1 MFDNNS
7 VSYEKLEQRIGEIP
21 MVNTTM
27 SMSENH
33 HSSRD
38 YQQSY
43 HLHGQSHHLHQPRH
57 TLKPLVLNSSQL
69 QQQQQQL
76 QQHQNN
82 PMQLPSI
89 QQHLQSSEDSSYPPM
104 LSSSSYPLP
113 YGSSPKMLQSH
124 SMRQESPQV
133 LHSKHNSH
141 SSKGNTGPPHI
152 EYLND
157 GPSVWI
163 VQWFNEDERKKWKL
177 GIPQFKYCKKRK
189 DHFSDEFPETWY
201 KAPYKYHMSLDVA
214 NMGDANVMACIDLN
228 YEDGQKVVLYN
239 NGPGSQNTSPVVSK
253 PDRVGKDKNSVITNN
268 ESSFTFGNVNGGTD
282 NVPIQSDPTSN
293 ISTVTI
299 GPFSFNICSYK
310 QDGRKFRM
318 VIYLYESKNDG
329 ANITDP
335 SNGSASLCCCLISP
349 SFTIRAKKPIA
360 KPGSKKK
367 ESEVGKKR
375 KEEEN
380 DSELPVKKLKS
391 EQEMNLPLDLAV
403 SPIPPHRS
411 STLPNNLLSN
421 TSASSTQST
430 ELPNEVVEA
439 LLQGLDEEELAKMVG
454 KSEEKNPERIG
465 YIVNLFQK
473 MNDQERKIL
482 LCRLIESCLPHEK
495 EFIFQ
500 KYFGSN
506 SLDSINFEQRG
517 GNSSYT
523 TSSSSSNPSTN
534 GQSYVY
540 GKYITREHLQAIQRH
555 QQELYDYFA
564 MINNNNNS
572 SNSGANTT
580 AVNYSNNMQTTMM
593 TPNTVTTS
601 MQYANDSLVPTATH
615 MTSLAATDAAQV
627 PSTSSTA
634 VQNVTTPPSNQQRR
648 GQQRGQSN
656 EVEALFTQL
665 FD

>member
-1 MFDNNS
+1 
-7 VSYEKLEQRIGEIP
+7 
-21 MVNTTM
+21 
-27 SMSENH
+27 
-33 HSSRD
+33 
-38 YQQSY
+38 
-43 HLHGQSHHLHQPRH
+43 
-57 TLKPLVLNSSQL
+57 
-69 QQQQQQL
+69 
-76 QQHQNN
+76 
-82 PMQLPSI
+82 
-89 QQHLQSSEDSSYPPM
+89 
-104 LSSSSYPLP
+104 
-113 YGSSPKMLQSH
+113 
-124 SMRQESPQV
+124 
-133 LHSKHNSH
+133 
-141 SSKGNTGPPHI
+141 
-152 EYLND
+152 
-157 GPSVWI
+157 
-163 VQWFNEDERKKWKL
+163 
-177 GIPQFKYCKKRK
+177 
-189 DHFSDEFPETWY
+189 
-201 KAPYKYHMSLDVA
+201 
-214 NMGDANVMACIDLN
+214 
-228 YEDGQKVVLYN
+228 
-239 NGPGSQNTSPVVSK
+239 
-253 PDRVGKDKNSVITNN
+253 
-268 ESSFTFGNVNGGTD
+268 
-282 NVPIQSDPTSN
+282 
-293 ISTVTI
+293 
-299 GPFSFNICSYK
+299 
-310 QDGRKFRM
+310 M
-318 VIYLYESKNDG
+318 VIYLYESQNDG
-329 ANITDP
+329 ASITDP

-349 SFTIRAKKPIA
+349 SFIIRAKKPIA

-375 KEEEN
+375 KEEED

-403 SPIPPHRS
+403 SPILPHRS

-421 TSASSTQST
+421 TSTSSAQST
-430 ELPNEVVEA
+430 ELPNEVVQA

-540 GKYITREHLQAIQRH
+540 GKHITREHLQAIQRH

-564 MINNNNNS
+564 MISNNNN

-580 AVNYSNNMQTTMM
+580 AVNYANNMQTTMM

-601 MQYANDSLVPTATH
+601 MQYANGSLVPTATH
-615 MTSLAATDAAQV
+615 MASLAATDAAQAHS
-627 PSTSSTA
+627 PSSTA
-634 VQNVTTPPSNQQRR
+634 AQNVTAPPSNQQRR